1 MKKVLLLMAL
11 LLVGLCMAPTAL
23 AEEDWDP
30 REDLP
35 SIVDLVVADP
45 DFDTLEAALTAAGIA
60 GNIAEHGP
68 FTVFAPT
75 DEAFAKLPEG
85 TLDGLLADNKMLTDV
100 LLYHVLEGDIG
111 PETAATLTEA
121 TMLNGEEV
129 RIKIF
134 EDDVYLNDDSK
145 VIEADIIGMNG
156 RVHAIDTVLL
166 PPVIRTQMVRE
177 EMGDVD
183 PVPGGD
189 TIVDIAAADGR
200 FDTLVTALTVTD
212 LTFDLAASGEM
223 TVFAPTDE
231 AFANLPDGLLDD
243 LLDDPTTLR
252 KVLLYHVLSGD
263 LSKEEAFVEREV
275 ETIEGE
281 TLFIKVFEN
290 EIYLNDVAKVIV
302 PDILAS
308 NGRIHVINEVLIP
321 PSMMPEPEAAPL
333 VVSCD
338 EETDYEDL
346 TITEIVVADC
356 RFTTLLAAVQAAGLA
371 DTLAGEGPFTVFAPT
386 NEAFAKLPTGTL
398 DALLADPD
406 GALTDVLLYH
416 VADGLL
422 GSQEARSMTEKM
434 MLNGDKVGIKVFE
447 NDIYLNDTSMIII
460 KDVVAKNGI
469 IHVIDTVLIP
479 PE

>member
-1 MKKVLLLMAL
+1 M
-11 LLVGLCMAPTAL
+11 
-23 AEEDWDP
+23 
-30 REDLP
+30 
-35 SIVDLVVADP
+35 
-45 DFDTLEAALTAAGIA
+45 
-60 GNIAEHGP
+60 
-68 FTVFAPT
+68 
-75 DEAFAKLPEG
+75 
-85 TLDGLLADNKMLTDV
+85 
-100 LLYHVLEGDIG
+100 
-111 PETAATLTEA
+111 
-121 TMLNGEEV
+121 
-129 RIKIF
+129 
-134 EDDVYLNDDSK
+134 
-145 VIEADIIGMNG
+145 
-156 RVHAIDTVLL
+156 
-166 PPVIRTQMVRE
+166 
-177 EMGDVD
+177 
-183 PVPGGD
+183 
-189 TIVDIAAADGR
+189 
-200 FDTLVTALTVTD
+200 
-212 LTFDLAASGEM
+212 
-223 TVFAPTDE
+223 
-231 AFANLPDGLLDD
+231 
-243 LLDDPTTLR
+243 
-252 KVLLYHVLSGD
+252 
-263 LSKEEAFVEREV
+263 
-275 ETIEGE
+275 
-281 TLFIKVFEN
+281 
-290 EIYLNDVAKVIV
+290 